1 MNKKVGCREIR
12 LKVEIEHLKQKM
24 EQTFLKKQSLQH
36 PEILRVS
43 RVLDQK
49 IVEYTRYMKK
59 QNRES
64 NIPEEY
70 RIKVLD

>member
-64 NIPEEY
+64 DIPEEY